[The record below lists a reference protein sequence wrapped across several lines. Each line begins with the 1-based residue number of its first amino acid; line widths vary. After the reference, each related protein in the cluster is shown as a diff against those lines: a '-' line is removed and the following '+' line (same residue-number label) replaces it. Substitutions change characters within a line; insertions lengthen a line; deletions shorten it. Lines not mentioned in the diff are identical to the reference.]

1 MFQHTGHD
9 TALNWKRLLP
19 LPIKFYRHKWRSF
32 NRKGIHMKNKL
43 LLTSSAVVL
52 AACSTGSI
60 LDNLPDRAPDYRQSN
75 IGRKIEVPPN
85 LSNASLD
92 SQAGISD
99 MSPAPVASYRDY
111 EQARVQ
117 RNARGYIEVLP
128 TLYNVQVI
136 ESAGALPYISTAADP
151 SSAWQIVKRYWQNN
165 GVRLATDNPQIGI
178 METDWLENASSKPSA
193 GIGGFLN
200 NLLGFLSDSDQ
211 RDRYRLRFSR
221 NAQGGTDI
229 ALIYTQSELVT
240 ARDYGLAS
248 EPAGFTWQ
256 LSDTI
261 NPELQL
267 EMTRRIALFISAELE
282 KNAGI
287 AQTQSGAAPA
297 TSSIGHTQLMQLADG
312 QPALAIYGNY
322 AQSWR
327 VLGIALD
334 RASFA
339 IENAQYETGT
349 YRVRYS
355 PPTAEVKRSFFARL
369 WGSKDEP
376 AQQQPQYL
384 VRLADQ
390 GNVAVAIVQNPDG
403 SSANA
408 AQAQALLETVNA
420 AR

>member
-1 MFQHTGHD
+1 
-9 TALNWKRLLP
+9 
-19 LPIKFYRHKWRSF
+19 
-32 NRKGIHMKNKL
+32 MKNYVLLSSAL
-43 LLTSSAVVL
+43 LLS
-52 AACSTGSI
+52 ACSTGSL
-60 LDNLPDRAPDYRQSN
+60 LDHLPDRAPDYRQSK

-85 LSNASLD
+85 LSNASLE
-92 SQAGISD
+92 SQALLSDISP
-99 MSPAPVASYRDY
+99 SPVASYSDY

-128 TLYNVQVI
+128 SLYQVQVV
-136 ESAGALPYISTAADP
+136 EMSGQLPYISTAADP

-178 METDWLENASSKPSA
+178 METDWLENASKKPST
-193 GIGGFLN
+193 GVSGLLN
-200 NLLGFLSDSDQ
+200 GLLGFLSDSDQ
-211 RDRYRLRFSR
+211 RDRYRMRFSR

-229 ALIYTQSELVT
+229 TLIYTQTELVESQH
-240 ARDYGLAS
+240 YGLS
-248 EPAGFTWQ
+248 SGPAGFTWQ
-256 LSDTI
+256 VSDTI

-287 AQTQSGAAPA
+287 AKAQASGKTPNTA
-297 TSSIGHTQLMQLADG
+297 IGHSQLTQVNG

-322 AQSWR
+322 AQAWR

-339 IENAQYETGT
+339 IESSQYETGT
-349 YRVRYS
+349 YRVRYM
-355 PPTAEVKRSFFARL
+355 PPTAEKEQGFFARL
-369 WGSKDEP
+369 WGSKNEP
-376 AQQQPQYL
+376 ENNNPQYL

-390 GNVAVAIVQNPDG
+390 GNMAIAVVQNPDG
-403 SSANA
+403 SNANT
-408 AQAQALLETVNA
+408 AQAQALLEAVNA